1 MTFRSEIE
9 KIYGWEINDKMY
21 EGFKDIALSCGSGKL
36 VLDNYSLF
44 LKSQAKKSPYAFFE
58 WWETYR
64 PDVESEKPEEV
75 EQVKNKKQQ
84 NNDGLDLFKGL
95 PWREK

>member
-1 MTFRSEIE
+1 MNYREEIE

-21 EGFKDIALSCGSGKL
+21 QGFCDIARHCGSGKL

-44 LKSQAKKSPYAFFE
+44 LRSEKKKSPYSFFE

-64 PDVESEKPEEV
+64 PDVEKVDSQKHDEI
-75 EQVKNKKQQ
+75 VKSKKQQ
-84 NNDGLDLFKGL
+84 ANDGTGLFKDL
-95 PWREK
+95 PWRK